1 MSSGKA
7 SSVGVNVGNSSFTFV
22 CHSYF
27 VFSSRRKSGR
37 RHPCIV
43 LSVKHCAILIY
54 VRQNEVCQTKCQF
67 ECPNRLLNNCSKDY
81 SRNAVVVFDSV
92 FVFLDVRDN
101 DWSDILFIRKDL
113 AESVPSAQREEKYFS
128 IACITFCFYGVSCS
142 VNFLVFLFVCLFF
155 PVL

>member
-37 RHPCIV
+37 RHPCFI

-54 VRQNEVCQTKCQF
+54 VRQNEICQSKCQF
-67 ECPNRLLNNCSKDY
+67 ECSNRQLNDCSKDY
-81 SRNAVVVFDSV
+81 SRNAAVVFGSV
-92 FVFLDVRDN
+92 SVFLDVRDN
-101 DWSDILFIRKDL
+101 DCSGYEHASAKFERK
-113 AESVPSAQREEKYFS
+113 ACPVAQKS
-128 IACITFCFYGVSCS
+128 I
-142 VNFLVFLFVCLFF
+142 VFMLC
-155 PVL
+155 